1 MLIDSAD
8 VIFKGGHGGDGRIS
22 FFGKEEQSRPDG
34 GHGGHGGDLY
44 VVATS
49 DLTLLNQFTRQTV
62 MAAGDG
68 TLGGKSKQR
77 GVNGKDLEILVPFG
91 TSIIDKERGR
101 TLYELDKVGDRVLV
115 CKGGLRGLGNWDFK
129 RSSKQSMDYRKT
141 GRPGEEK
148 HLILSLKLIADFG
161 FIGLPNSGKSSLLK
175 ELTNATPKVAN
186 YPFTTLS
193 PILGVCENKFLAD
206 IPGLIEGASEGKGL
220 GVRFLKHIEKVGV
233 IFHCISSESTDLE
246 GDYETVREEIGKYNP
261 DLLNKKEIILLTKT
275 DLIEKKIL
283 EDDLKLLSK
292 LNTEVMA
299 VSIHD
304 YDKIE
309 KLRKFIVNFSDKQ
322 SFSNQEKSNPEL
334 FLQDKSL

>member
-1 MLIDSAD
+1 
-8 VIFKGGHGGDGRIS
+8 
-22 FFGKEEQSRPDG
+22 
-34 GHGGHGGDLY
+34 
-44 VVATS
+44 
-49 DLTLLNQFTRQTV
+49 
-62 MAAGDG
+62 
-68 TLGGKSKQR
+68 
-77 GVNGKDLEILVPFG
+77 
-91 TSIIDKERGR
+91 
-101 TLYELDKVGDRVLV
+101 VLFRS
-115 CKGGLRGLGNWDFK
+115 KGGLRGLGNWDFK
-129 RSSKQSMDYRKT
+129 RSSKQSIDYRKT

-193 PILGVCENKFLAD
+193 PILGVCEDKFLAD

-233 IFHCISSESTDLE
+233 IFHCISSESSDLTK
-246 GDYETVREEIGKYNP
+246 DYQTVREEIGKYNP
-261 DLLNKKEIILLTKT
+261 ELLNKEEIILLTKT
-275 DLIEKKIL
+275 DLIDNKTQE
-283 EDDLKLLSK
+283 ENLKLLRK
-292 LNTEVMA
+292 VNKNVMP

-322 SFSNQEKSNPEL
+322 SSSSQEKSDPEL
-334 FLQDKSL
+334 FPQDKSL